1 MNAVSHP
8 LLNRLST
15 PPPPQNTPIPSQG
28 VLLRSN
34 RFRAMVGLP
43 SMGRMREMT
52 SQIAEVKKV
61 REGPAPGDVDA
72 AAAAATLTLT
82 VPRDPATGRMILLKE
97 DPKKVAAARRKL
109 VVGPA
114 AVGAGRVAV
123 GRK

>member
-1 MNAVSHP
+1 M
-8 LLNRLST
+8 
-15 PPPPQNTPIPSQG
+15 
-28 VLLRSN
+28 LLRSD

-82 VPRDPATGRMILLKE
+82 VPKDPATGRMILLKE

-109 VVGPA
+109 AVGPA
-114 AVGAGRVAV
+114 AFGAGRVAV